1 MFENTFL
8 PPSTGPKARPR
19 HRSPLASPE
28 ISYAAVAGGRA
39 SPSRHLTSGLQV
51 SPAPPRSPPRTRF
64 LGMVSADRNEFYDLM
79 YAASASPGVAA
90 QGGQQAPLRH
100 DTPDWEICSPPPTST
115 LLSVLSAPR
124 TAQASTPSGAPPP
137 PSQSVRQ
144 RPRPRMRPVPSD
156 SGAETDDD
164 RFILRPVNN
173 PQREQVDLMTSSQ
186 ASVAPI
192 VQPATAN
199 AQSVNS
205 SQASHS
211 YIFIHSQTPALPSQP
226 MQPALQAES
235 KSLPKP
241 CVFSPDVME
250 LTSTN
255 DELTGDEQEATPRR
269 AAVPPPAAAPAAPVA
284 SNSVA
289 PAPVAPAAAAP
300 VAPALTAPAA
310 PALTA
315 PAAVPSTT
323 KAKPRAKVSTAANVV
338 EATAG
343 SAKRKGKSGKGK
355 AKAIESED
363 PQGRRNSGNSHGR
376 TIRRS
381 FAWTRGQGAATGR
394 S

>member
-1 MFENTFL
+1 MFENTSL
-8 PPSTGPKARPR
+8 PPSTGSKARPR
-19 HRSPLASPE
+19 PRSPLASPE

-39 SPSRHLTSGLQV
+39 SPSRHLTSGPQV
-51 SPAPPRSPPRTRF
+51 SPATPRSPPRTRF
-64 LGMVSADRNEFYDLM
+64 LGMVSANRNEFYDLM
-79 YAASASPGVAA
+79 YPAMNCAASASPGVAA

-124 TAQASTPSGAPPP
+124 TSQASTTSGAPPP

-156 SGAETDDD
+156 SGVETDDN

-173 PQREQVDLMTSSQ
+173 PRREQVGLTTSSQ
-186 ASVAPI
+186 ASAAPI
-192 VQPATAN
+192 IQPATAN
-199 AQSVNS
+199 GQSVNS
-205 SQASHS
+205 SQASRS
-211 YIFIHSQTPALPSQP
+211 YIFVHSQTPAPPSQP
-226 MQPALQAES
+226 VQPAPQAES
-235 KSLPKP
+235 KSLPQP
-241 CVFSPDVME
+241 RVFSPDVME

-269 AAVPPPAAAPAAPVA
+269 VAVPLPAAAPAAPVA

-300 VAPALTAPAA
+300 VASALAAPAA
-310 PALTA
+310 PALAA
-315 PAAVPSTT
+315 PTAVPSTT
-323 KAKPRAKVSTAANVV
+323 KAKPRAKVSTTANVV

-355 AKAIESED
+355 AKAIES
-363 PQGRRNSGNSHGR
+363 
-376 TIRRS
+376 
-381 FAWTRGQGAATGR
+381 
-394 S
+394 